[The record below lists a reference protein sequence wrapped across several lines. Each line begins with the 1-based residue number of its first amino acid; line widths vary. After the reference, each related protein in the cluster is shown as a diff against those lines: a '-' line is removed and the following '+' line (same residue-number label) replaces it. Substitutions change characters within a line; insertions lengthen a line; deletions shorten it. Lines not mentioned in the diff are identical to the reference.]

1 MVFSNHYTFIAYLYE
16 WINFMPLGLKFQINH
31 LIRLTRI
38 SDMDY
43 NFQHATRNTQP
54 AQPIISPF

>member
-1 MVFSNHYTFIAYLYE
+1 
-16 WINFMPLGLKFQINH
+16 MPLGLKFQINH

>member
-1 MVFSNHYTFIAYLYE
+1 
-16 WINFMPLGLKFQINH
+16 MPLGLKFKINH
-31 LIRLTRI
+31 KIGLTRI

-43 NFQHATRNTQP
+43 NFQHTTHNTQP